1 VPASYRRRIN
11 SNITESIVEKDRD
24 MLAPLAFYQREA
36 TPESVEPKASPFI
49 DTSRLDRQ
57 FFLEVGFKVR
67 AIERDLFAS
76 KSFELVPNFEKL
88 GLCPNHSMWK
98 PDVGPVPVFNY
109 WDLGSDLNRL
119 FDAELALPDLP
130 IFNSFNKIV
139 RDEEKNIAIQI
150 AGKEVVPVGEKLSRN
165 DYRYLRVTS
174 EVSNTDFNEFV
185 ARVEAYVKPFSKKLG
200 WMLGK
205 TYYGVTGRE
214 GGMSQLWIVPRTEVA
229 RVAEALSKAPWF
241 AADPSPRR
249 KRIVKG
255 VPAFDVL
262 EATPTDPLFEPV
274 TNSAPA

>member
-1 VPASYRRRIN
+1 
-11 SNITESIVEKDRD
+11 
-24 MLAPLAFYQREA
+24 MLTPLAFYQRDA
-36 TPESVEPKASPFI
+36 ASESVQPSASSI

-67 AIERDLFAS
+67 ATERDLFAS
-76 KSFELVPNFEKL
+76 KSLELVPNFEKL
-88 GLCPNHSMWK
+88 GLCPDHSMWR

-150 AGKEVVPVGEKLSRN
+150 AAKESVPVTQGKLSRR
-165 DYRYLRVTS
+165 DYSYLRVTS

-185 ARVEAYVKPFSKKLG
+185 ARVEAYIKPFTKQLG

-214 GGMSQLWIVPRTEVA
+214 GGMSQLWILPRTQVA

-241 AADPSPRR
+241 APDPPPRK

-255 VPAFDVL
+255 VPAFDVF
-262 EATPTDPLFEPV
+262 EATPTDPLFEAV
-274 TNSAPA
+274 TNPA